1 MKIVIF
7 HKQHLKYWLEKF
19 SLFPLELLY
28 SDLVV
33 LGFNRWYLALGE
45 TVIFLKK
52 MSLCLGKINKE

>member
-52 MSLCLGKINKE
+52 KWVCV